1 MHGVGKVNV
10 AGRDA
15 FPPFPSHYV
24 SSRPHITTMFVQDY
38 WENKTHIMR
47 ELRAVLSNHALAVDH
62 QRKVVKRTVGGGVV
76 VRGGQTFRYVETLV
90 SSAAC
95 MLSQTHLFP
104 GQRRLCVR

>member
-24 SSRPHITTMFVQDY
+24 PSRPHITAMFVQDY

-62 QRKVVKRTVGGGVV
+62 Q
-76 VRGGQTFRYVETLV
+76 
-90 SSAAC
+90 
-95 MLSQTHLFP
+95 
-104 GQRRLCVR
+104 